1 MILREVQA
9 ILFLLIGLLQIRSLN
24 SVEVNCESD
33 LRMGQYLCIPSYH
46 VDPKTQQIIGC
57 TKDNVAKSKFLTF
70 RDVLFL
76 INHFYCPQFGVLQ

>member
-1 MILREVQA
+1 MILREIQT

-33 LRMGQYLCIPSYH
+33 LRMGQYLCIPAHH

-70 RDVLFL
+70 RNILFL
-76 INHFYCPQFGVLQ
+76 INPLSCPQFGVLQ